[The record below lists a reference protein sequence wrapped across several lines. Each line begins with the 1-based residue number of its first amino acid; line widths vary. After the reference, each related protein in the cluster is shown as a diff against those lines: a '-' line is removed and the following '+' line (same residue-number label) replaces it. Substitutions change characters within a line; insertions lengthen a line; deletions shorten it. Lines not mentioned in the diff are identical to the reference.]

1 MTLTLTLI
9 LALILSRTLS
19 RTLSRAL
26 SRTLALAVAKPS
38 PRPSRSKAAIP
49 EEEHAGGF
57 IAAYGRRLR
66 GELGQEAQL
75 AAAKAWS
82 VWEGSVSRL
91 KVHGATHGPRP
102 NPIALGLSP

>member
-1 MTLTLTLI
+1 MGGVQGG
-9 LALILSRTLS
+9 RT
-19 RTLSRAL
+19 RPKP
-26 SRTLALAVAKPS
+26 KPS
-38 PRPSRSKAAIP
+38 PKPNPTPKPKPNPRPNRDKAAIP

-91 KVHGATHGPRP
+91 KVH
-102 NPIALGLSP
+102 

>member
-1 MTLTLTLI
+1 MGGVQGG
-9 LALILSRTLS
+9 RT
-19 RTLSRAL
+19 RP
-26 SRTLALAVAKPS
+26 KPKPIPKPNPTPKPKPN
-38 PRPSRSKAAIP
+38 PRPNRDKAAIP

-91 KVHGATHGPRP
+91 KVH
-102 NPIALGLSP
+102 